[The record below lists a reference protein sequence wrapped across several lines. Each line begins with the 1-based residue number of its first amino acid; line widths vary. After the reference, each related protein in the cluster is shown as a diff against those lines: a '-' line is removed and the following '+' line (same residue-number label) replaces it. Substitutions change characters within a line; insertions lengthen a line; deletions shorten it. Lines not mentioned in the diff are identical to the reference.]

1 MNTVNQALQDN
12 LGEKAAA
19 NLKVK
24 PEDFKKYQQE
34 VQGFLDKNGLD
45 GNTEVKD
52 MTADQM
58 NGIFDIMTENLGVEK
73 SKMMEYM
80 GRQIFNNYDV
90 GARTVIKDGELERGR
105 SGTQSSSGNLTT
117 MQNSIMADD
126 SLDPEEK
133 KKIQQQIN
141 DNHQQ
146 FKKARNTYIDN
157 PNDPQAFE
165 DYVGSIVDNIGYLTG
180 DGDSPLSPDRK
191 YDTRLTPSEKNTLD
205 DDVLKG
211 IIGMTTTDKS
221 SLAKDKDVFSPGR
234 QKKMTP
240 KAKEH
245 VKTLRKKMI
254 DAYSRTSGL
263 TPEQIENPDSL
274 KAADKKKLLTLTNAL
289 ENFDAGLGL

>member
-1 MNTVNQALQDN
+1 
-12 LGEKAAA
+12 
-19 NLKVK
+19 
-24 PEDFKKYQQE
+24 
-34 VQGFLDKNGLD
+34 
-45 GNTEVKD
+45 
-52 MTADQM
+52 
-58 NGIFDIMTENLGVEK
+58 
-73 SKMMEYM
+73 
-80 GRQIFNNYDV
+80 
-90 GARTVIKDGELERGR
+90 
-105 SGTQSSSGNLTT
+105 
-117 MQNSIMADD
+117 MADD
-126 SLDPEEK
+126 SLDPAEK

-141 DNHQQ
+141 NNHQQ

-165 DYVGSIVDNIGYLTG
+165 DYVGSMVDNISYLTG

-211 IIGMTTTDKS
+211 IIGMTTTDKG
-221 SLAKDKDVFSPGR
+221 SLEKDKDVFSPGR
-234 QKKMTP
+234 QEKITP

-245 VKTLRKKMI
+245 VKALRKKMI